1 MSILNKIKTKFNRVY
16 GLIASKIQ
24 SNKSDKNTNQISSNN
39 NIECQTKINKFG
51 FPIIVNKI
59 KQNKRR

>member
-1 MSILNKIKTKFNRVY
+1 MSILNKIKIEFNRIY

-24 SNKSDKNTNQISSNN
+24 SNKINKNTNQNSSNN

-51 FPIIVNKI
+51 FPVITKKNK
-59 KQNKRR
+59 

>member
-1 MSILNKIKTKFNRVY
+1 MSILNKIKIEFNRIY

-24 SNKSDKNTNQISSNN
+24 SNKTDKNTNQISSNN

-59 KQNKRR
+59 KGNKRR

>member
-1 MSILNKIKTKFNRVY
+1 MSILNKIKTKFNRIY

-24 SNKSDKNTNQISSNN
+24 SNKINKNTNQNSSNN

-51 FPIIVNKI
+51 FPVITKKNK
-59 KQNKRR
+59 